1 MGISYTASFILA
13 GLGATL
19 SACQDDGC
27 GGATCPF
34 ADPSH
39 HATVS
44 GVVVDEQ
51 DRPIAGALPSVTMS
65 DRGGVGAPTDAT
77 GRFTVTVQR
86 EHTPTAPDTIRGW
99 VRATKELA
107 PPPGSATGP
116 IVTDSVTVLVHLRA
130 RTDPPVASE
139 VLIRLAIGP

>member
-1 MGISYTASFILA
+1 MSYTASFILA
-13 GLGATL
+13 GLAATL

-39 HATVS
+39 HATVN

-77 GRFTVTVQR
+77 GRFTVKVQR
-86 EHTPTAPDTIRGW
+86 EHTPTAPDTVRGW
-99 VRATKELA
+99 VRAAKELA
-107 PPPGSATGP
+107 PPPGSAIGP
-116 IVTDSVTVLVHLRA
+116 IVTDSVTVLVHLRPRA
-130 RTDPPVASE
+130 DPPIASE
-139 VLIRLAIGP
+139 VLIRLAIGS

>member
-1 MGISYTASFILA
+1 MSYTASFILA
-13 GLGATL
+13 GLAATL

-39 HATVS
+39 HATVN

-65 DRGGVGAPTDAT
+65 DRGGAGAPTDAT

-86 EHTPTAPDTIRGW
+86 EHTPNAPDTVRGW

-107 PPPGSATGP
+107 PPPGSAIGP
-116 IVTDSVTVLVHLRA
+116 IVTDSVTVLVHLRP
-130 RTDPPVASE
+130 RTDPPSASE